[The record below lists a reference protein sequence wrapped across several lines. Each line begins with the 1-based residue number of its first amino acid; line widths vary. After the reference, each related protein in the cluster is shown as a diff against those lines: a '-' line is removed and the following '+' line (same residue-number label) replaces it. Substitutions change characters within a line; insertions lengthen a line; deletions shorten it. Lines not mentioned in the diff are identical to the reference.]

1 MSIAV
6 GGGEGE
12 GVEGML
18 ESCGAAHLAHRFET
32 VEKVH
37 AAAIIT
43 LDYIG
48 VHKAMQH
55 SKAVGSV
62 WLAAV

>member
-32 VEKVH
+32 VEKAH
-37 AAAIIT
+37 T
-43 LDYIG
+43 QL
-48 VHKAMQH
+48 QL
-55 SKAVGSV
+55 S
-62 WLAAV
+62 L